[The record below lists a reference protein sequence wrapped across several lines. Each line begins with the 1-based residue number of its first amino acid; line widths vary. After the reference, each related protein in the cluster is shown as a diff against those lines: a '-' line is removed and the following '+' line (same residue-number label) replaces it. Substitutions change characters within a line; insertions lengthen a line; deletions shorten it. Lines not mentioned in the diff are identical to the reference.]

1 MKSPLLIFAL
11 LLSTSLM
18 SKLTYVPDDNFEQK
32 LINLGYDDVLDDYV
46 ITANINTVE
55 ELDVNDENISDLT
68 GIEDFGALTS
78 LLCYDNQLSSID
90 VSNNTFLTY
99 LYCHQNLLTSVDISN
114 N

>member
-18 SKLTYVPDDNFEQK
+18 SQLTYVPDDNFEQK

-68 GIEDFGALTS
+68 GIEDLA
-78 LLCYDNQLSSID
+78 
-90 VSNNTFLTY
+90 
-99 LYCHQNLLTSVDISN
+99 H
-114 N
+114 